1 MRCCYSIA
9 PWAKELRSA
18 MVSDGTGLETTNSW
32 ELELSETFSNVHAA
46 RNYID
51 NLHEFSTATSLSKIT
66 FVQT

>member
-1 MRCCYSIA
+1 
-9 PWAKELRSA
+9 